1 LNHRNASK
9 VCFIKDFWAELRN
22 KVYEAIWEPA
32 NPTEK
37 LKKEN
42 VRVKNWRKLGNLQ
55 FLFARF
61 VVTLK

>member
-22 KVYEAIWEPA
+22 KVCEAMWEAA

-42 VRVKNWRKLGNLQ
+42 VKKESKTGGSWAICNFCLQ
-55 FLFARF
+55 DL
-61 VVTLK
+61 L